1 MSCLYDNYII
11 SIKQTSFAFFDTSLV
26 HAIKYSRDVYK
37 SFPSSKPTITSY
49 LNFHGIT
56 KSLQN
61 FKKKKLP
68 KWAYKESIPGVHCPY
83 R

>member
-11 SIKQTSFAFFDTSLV
+11 SIEQTSLAFFDTSLV
-26 HAIKYSRDVYK
+26 HAVKCKRDGYY
-37 SFPSSKPTITSY
+37 SFPSSKPTFRSH

-61 FKKKKLP
+61 FKKKKLS